1 MTWRREFMNNNENL
15 TLSNSYENISFFIK
29 YSFLV
34 FILTLFS
41 FYLFRNSKYSELMI
55 RLKLEIP
62 IISQCLLSFI
72 YFLKNKNRL
81 IFFLWILCILEVIIY
96 NSLILYEL
104 KYLTPYLIDD
114 LIFYVLYLQIFFEI
128 IIIIFSMFNFK
139 NFLIIKN
146 MALMVLPLVFFYTVT
161 NALNYIDK
169 KNIINDAFFLK
180 IFDII
185 QYFFIQ
191 VSFIFSVPLMIIN
204 IFNPVL
210 IYALTSID
218 KGTFFKI
225 NKNES

>member
-1 MTWRREFMNNNENL
+1 MNNNKNL
-15 TLSNSYENISFFIK
+15 TLSDSYENISFFIK

-41 FYLFRNSKYSELMI
+41 FYLFRNSKYSELVI

-180 IFDII
+180 IFYII

-225 NKNES
+225 DKNES

>member
-1 MTWRREFMNNNENL
+1 MNNL
-15 TLSNSYENISFFIK
+15 RLLDSKENISFFIK

-41 FYLFRNSKYSELMI
+41 FYLFRNSKYSELVI